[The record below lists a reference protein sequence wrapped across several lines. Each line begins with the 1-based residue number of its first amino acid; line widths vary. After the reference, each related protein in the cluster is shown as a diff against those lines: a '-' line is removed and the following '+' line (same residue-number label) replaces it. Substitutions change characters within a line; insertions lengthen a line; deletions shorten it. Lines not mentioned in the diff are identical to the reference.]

1 MSRSGK
7 DVLQGTL
14 EMLIL
19 RALQPGPL
27 HGYGIVKRIQQVSD
41 DTLRVEEGSLYPAL
55 HRLEQEHWIRAEWK
69 PSETGRRAKFYG
81 LTEAGEKRLAEEQ
94 ENWRKLTRAVG
105 RVLRFA

>member
-1 MSRSGK
+1 MSRPGK

-19 RALQPGPL
+19 RALRPGPL
-27 HGYGIVKRIQQVSD
+27 HGYGIVKHIQQVSD
-41 DTLRVEEGSLYPAL
+41 DALRVEEGSLYPAL
-55 HRLEQEHWIRAEWK
+55 HRLEQEGWILAEWRA
-69 PSETGRRAKFYG
+69 SETGRRAKFYG
-81 LTEAGEKRLAEEQ
+81 LTQTGEKRLAEEQ